1 MADNTKIVTDEL
13 VAQIAER
20 LTAAGEKVTNRA
32 IWSAIGGG
40 SMTTISGALRRWRER
55 QELQPEQRTE
65 RPAAPDE
72 VREKALQMAEQ
83 MAEEI
88 WSTSQGVTQHEIDD
102 LSSTMNERISKANSE
117 RDVALGELQVA
128 LEELE
133 GAKASIAEQA
143 EAVAAAVANADRLT
157 AELVDVKVRLAGQ
170 TDTART
176 AQAALNEAH
185 ERTNHLTS
193 LLDKERFERTTAAER
208 AVEAEQKVAR
218 LTAEEDAQRNRA
230 DDLAE
235 RLKRVEQRAEL
246 LDQRLE
252 KAEGEAREAIRDA
265 GNQRTAA
272 ETARAEAAEARH
284 EAKEAHEVAR
294 VAQAAADELRKQLAA
309 HEQALKARDAEL
321 AEKQQPNK
329 E

>member
-88 WSTSQGVTQHEIDD
+88 WLTSQGVTQQEIDD
-102 LSSTMNERISKANSE
+102 LSNTMNERISKANSE
-117 RDVALGELQVA
+117 RDVALGELQAA

-133 GAKASIAEQA
+133 GAKASIVEQT

-170 TDTART
+170 TDAART

-193 LLDKERFERTTAAER
+193 LLDKERLERTTAAER

-218 LTAEEDAQRNRA
+218 LTAEEEAQRNRA

-284 EAKEAHEVAR
+284 DSKEAHEVAR
-294 VAQAAADELRKQLAA
+294 IAQAAADELRKQL
-309 HEQALKARDAEL
+309 EALKARDAEL

-329 E
+329 G